1 MKRQLLAGTCL
12 LALCAT
18 SASGAL
24 VHRYTFDGDANDS
37 VGTANGTVMGNT
49 ATYAGGQLVLSN
61 PDNTGSAAFNDGNV
75 PATGSFVDFP
85 NHLIRDAAAAGQAG
99 SVSVEMWV
107 TMGTNRDWSAL
118 FAAGISSSL
127 IEGNSAGGN
136 DNFPY
141 LQIIPRT
148 GDGGAGNDLRVTSN
162 GVYGPESFVDAADD
176 ATDLQVGVQEHL
188 IAVFDQSG
196 GLPGTITV
204 FRNGTQYGTTVPI
217 ASNLDIGADATTFPI
232 TTLADV
238 NVWLGRSMWPDS
250 LIDASIAE
258 FRVYSHAL
266 TLADAQTNNTL
277 GPNTVV
283 PEPASCALAALGLLG
298 VAWTRRR

>member
-24 VHRYTFDGDANDS
+24 VHRYTFDGNANDS
-37 VGTANGTVMGNT
+37 VGTANGVVMGNT
-49 ATYAGGQLVLSN
+49 ATYAGGQIVLSN
-61 PDNTGSAAFNDGNV
+61 PTNTGSGAFNNNNV
-75 PATGSFVDFP
+75 PASGSYVDFP
-85 NHLIRDAAAAGQAG
+85 NFLIRDAAAAGQAG
-99 SVSVEMWV
+99 AVSVEMWV
-107 TMGTNRDWSAL
+107 TMNTNRDWSAL
-118 FAAGISSSL
+118 FAAGISSSG
-127 IEGNSAGGN
+127 IEGNSDGGN

-162 GVYGPESFVDAADD
+162 GVAGPESFVDAPGDS
-176 ATDLQVGVQEHL
+176 TDLQVGVQEHL

-204 FRNGTQYGTTVPI
+204 YRNGALYGAPAPI
-217 ASNLDIGADATTFPI
+217 ANNLNIAANATAFPV

-258 FRVYSHAL
+258 LRIYSHAL
-266 TLADAQTNNTL
+266 TLQDAQNNNGL

-283 PEPASCALAALGLLG
+283 PEPASCALAALGLVGL
-298 VAWTRRR
+298 AWTRRR

>member
-1 MKRQLLAGTCL
+1 MKRQLLVGTCL

-24 VHRYTFDGDANDS
+24 VHRYTFDGNANDS
-37 VGTANGTVMGNT
+37 VGTAHGAVQGSTG
-49 ATYAGGQLVLSN
+49 TYAGGQIVLSN
-61 PDNTGSAAFNDGNV
+61 PDNVGSAAFNDGNV
-75 PATGSFVDFP
+75 PATGAYVNFP

-99 SVSVEMWV
+99 AVSIEMWV

-127 IEGNSAGGN
+127 VEGNSAGGN
-136 DNFPY
+136 NDFPY

-148 GDGGAGNDLRVTSN
+148 GDGGQGNDLRVTSN
-162 GVYGPESFVDAADD
+162 GIFGNESFVDAPGD

-188 IAVFDQSG
+188 IAVFNQSG

-204 FRNGTQYGTTVPI
+204 FRNGVQYGDVAPI
-217 ASNLDIGADATTFPI
+217 AANLDIGANATVFPI

>member
-1 MKRQLLAGTCL
+1 MKRQLLIGTCL

-24 VHRYTFDGDANDS
+24 VHRYTFDSDANDS
-37 VGTANGTVMGNT
+37 VGTANGTVMGST
-49 ATYAGGQLVLSN
+49 ASYAGGQIVLSN
-61 PDNTGSAAFNDGNV
+61 PTNTGSSAFNNGAV
-75 PATGSFVDFP
+75 PASGAYVDFP
-85 NHLIRDAAAAGQAG
+85 NHLIRDAAAAGQNGA
-99 SVSVEMWV
+99 VSVEMWV
-107 TMGTNRDWSAL
+107 TMGTHRDWSAL
-118 FAAGISSSL
+118 FAAGISSAAV
-127 IEGNSAGGN
+127 EGNSAGGN

-141 LQIIPRT
+141 IQIIPRT
-148 GDGGAGNDLRVTSN
+148 GDGGAGNDLRVTTN
-162 GVYGPESFVDAADD
+162 GVAGPESFVDAPGES
-176 ATDLQVGVQEHL
+176 TDLQVGMQEHL
-188 IAVFDQSG
+188 IAVFNQTG

-204 FRNGTQYGTTVPI
+204 FRNGVQYGDVAPI
-217 ASNLDIGADATTFPI
+217 ANNLDIAANATAFPI

-238 NVWLGRSMWPDS
+238 NVWLGRSLWPDS

-266 TLADAQTNNTL
+266 TLSDAQANNTL